1 MNQVNFVEKVACKIA
16 RLGLA
21 MPAMLLLEAHKPV
34 AFIGGQFLLVAQPTL
49 DLFISSHLT
58 QGMVD
63 VLTHP
68 DQLEQL
74 ITCLEQ
80 QTSRPPA
87 SLERPSIAIEL
98 NKEANL

>member
-1 MNQVNFVEKVACKIA
+1 MNQVNFVEKVARKIA
-16 RLGLA
+16 QLGLA

-49 DLFISSHLT
+49 DLFVSPHLT

-63 VLTHP
+63 VLTNP
-68 DQLEQL
+68 AQLEHL

-80 QTSRPPA
+80 QTSHPPT
-87 SLERPSIAIEL
+87 SLERPAIAAEL
-98 NKEANL
+98 SEEANL